1 MRMSKISNS
10 GGVGS
15 RSNVRNGRSLPKRY
29 GIEALG
35 TCSIAVCV
43 VLLGFLYASISS
55 HDGLTL
61 LAMHSFSKAF
71 GQ

>member
-1 MRMSKISNS
+1 VRMSKISNS
-10 GGVGS
+10 GSLGS
-15 RSNVRNGRSLPKRY
+15 RSNSRNGEGFPKRY

-43 VLLGFLYASISS
+43 ILLGFLYASISS
-55 HDGLTL
+55 NGGLTL
-61 LAMHSFSKAF
+61 LAMHSFSKAV

>member
-10 GGVGS
+10 GDIGS
-15 RSNVRNGRSLPKRY
+15 RSNARNSGGFPKRY

-35 TCSIAVCV
+35 ICSIAVCV

-55 HDGLTL
+55 HGGLTL

>member
-1 MRMSKISNS
+1 MRMSKISNH

-15 RSNVRNGRSLPKRY
+15 RSNVTGGEGSPRRY
-29 GIEALG
+29 AVEALG
-35 TCSIAVCV
+35 ICSIAVCV

-55 HDGLTL
+55 HGGLTL
-61 LAMHSFSKAF
+61 LAMHSFSEAL